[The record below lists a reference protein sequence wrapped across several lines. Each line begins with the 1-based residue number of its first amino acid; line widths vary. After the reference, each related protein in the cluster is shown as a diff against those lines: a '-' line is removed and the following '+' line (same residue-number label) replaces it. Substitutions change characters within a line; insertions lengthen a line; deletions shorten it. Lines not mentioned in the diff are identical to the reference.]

1 MALQCPFGEGGYGK
15 RKLNFHEHRHK
26 NAKRPAECEP
36 ENRLRKMARGLRAP
50 PPSSSHVLHGS
61 YFNPNFYNSEDI
73 ADKYSHSPSWLSRRR
88 SRIRDFKDF
97 KETSGVLLGALT
109 KGRKVM

>member
-1 MALQCPFGEGGYGK
+1 
-15 RKLNFHEHRHK
+15 
-26 NAKRPAECEP
+26 
-36 ENRLRKMARGLRAP
+36 MARGLRAP

-61 YFNPNFYNSEDI
+61 YFIPNFYTAEDI
-73 ADKYSHSPSWLSRRR
+73 ADKYSRSPSWLSR
-88 SRIRDFKDF
+88 SSIRIRDF